1 MKSNLAILWDI
12 ENVTPPHGD
21 SMFVDGLL
29 DYARQLGNVSAA
41 IAIGNWTNKIK
52 NQLAVNISGKGFELI
67 HLPQSDDKRKR
78 RKNSSD
84 FVLIAKATEMIFQYP
99 HIRTY
104 IILTGDIDFRPLLQT
119 LKKHGKMII
128 VVCDSNTAS
137 EQLLELADEYTDY
150 RNLIPGDAS
159 DAADAINESENLHVS
174 LKRDEA
180 FPLLTEAVM
189 MMDRHK
195 KIATPG
201 SVKVRMQLLNENFSG
216 NVEGFKHWQ
225 DFITE
230 AARRKII
237 EVRSQGEGLVL
248 SLPETRVST
257 PKGPQLPQIIT
268 ILMNILAEISSGG
281 KWVHFSQ
288 VSTALLEQ
296 GINIKQHGYP
306 QLKKLIID
314 AEKRELVETKN
325 DDMRWYVRRL

>member
-12 ENVTPPHGD
+12 ENVTPSSD
-21 SMFVDGLL
+21 SMFVEGLL
-29 DYARQLGNVSAA
+29 DYARQLGNVSSA

-67 HLPQSDDKRKR
+67 HLPQHDDKRKR
-78 RKNSSD
+78 HKNSSD

-128 VVCDSNTAS
+128 VVCDSNNAS

-150 RNLIPGDAS
+150 RNLIPGDAT
-159 DAADAINESENLHVS
+159 DAGSESESVS
-174 LKRDEA
+174 VALKREEA
-180 FPLLTEAVM
+180 FPLLVEAVLM
-189 MMDRHK
+189 MIQHK
-195 KIATPG
+195 KIPTPG

-216 NVEGFKHWQ
+216 NVEGYRHWQ
-225 DFITE
+225 DFITD
-230 AARRKII
+230 AARRKVI
-237 EVRSQGEGLVL
+237 EARSEGEGLVL
-248 SLPETRVST
+248 SLPEARQKA
-257 PKGPQLPQIIT
+257 PKEAQLPQIIT
-268 ILMNILAEISSGG
+268 ILMNILAEIAQGN

-306 QLKKLIID
+306 QLKKLILD

-325 DDMRWYVRRL
+325 DDMRWYVRRR

>member
-12 ENVTPPHGD
+12 ENVTPASD

-29 DYARQLGNVSAA
+29 DYARQMGNVSSA

-67 HLPQSDDKRKR
+67 HLPQHDDRRKR
-78 RKNSSD
+78 HKNSSD

-104 IILTGDIDFRPLLQT
+104 ILLTGDIDFRPLLQT

-159 DAADAINESENLHVS
+159 DAGVGESDTLNIS
-174 LKRDEA
+174 LKKDEA
-180 FPLLTEAVM
+180 YPLLAEAVM
-189 MMDRHK
+189 MMIRHK
-195 KIATPG
+195 KIPTPG

-225 DFITE
+225 DFIMD
-230 AARRKII
+230 AARRKVI
-237 EVRSQGEGLVL
+237 EVRSEGEGLVL
-248 SLPETRVST
+248 SLPEAKVSA

-268 ILMNILAEISSGG
+268 ILMNVLAEISSGG

-288 VSTALLEQ
+288 VSTSLLEQ
-296 GINIKQHGYP
+296 GISIKQHGYP
-306 QLKKLIID
+306 QLKKLILD